1 MIHLSNIRF
10 AWRKESPPVLDIP
23 AFDVANGERVFLVGP
38 SGGGKT
44 TLLSLLG
51 GVVIPTSGAVRI
63 METDIVSL
71 SGVARDTFRA
81 DHIGFIFQ
89 MFNLVPY
96 LSALENVMLACRF
109 SPHRRRR
116 ILERSST
123 IDAEA
128 ARLLGRM
135 GLDTNALADRPA
147 ARLSTG
153 QQQRVAAARALI
165 GMPDLII
172 ADEPTSSLDEDV
184 RQSFLNLLFQEVEA
198 TKATVLFVS
207 HDARLAC
214 SFSRV
219 VALSAINRAGTHGA
233 S

>member
-10 AWRKESPPVLDIP
+10 AWHKGNPPVLDIP
-23 AFDVANGERVFLVGP
+23 AFDVADGERVFLAGP
-38 SGGGKT
+38 SGSGKT

-51 GVVIPTSGAVRI
+51 GVVVPESGAVRI
-63 METDIVSL
+63 MGTDIVGL
-71 SGVARDTFRA
+71 SGAARDTFRA

-123 IDAEA
+123 MHAEA
-128 ARLLGRM
+128 SRLLGRM
-135 GLDTNALADRPA
+135 GLDIDMLADRPA

-165 GMPDLII
+165 GMPNLIV

-184 RQSFLNLLFQEVEA
+184 RQSFLDLLFQEVEI

-207 HDARLAC
+207 HDARLTP
-214 SFSRV
+214 SFTRV
-219 VALSAINRAGTHGA
+219 VALRDINRAGAQGA

>member
-10 AWRKESPPVLDIP
+10 AWHKENPPVLDIP
-23 AFDVANGERVFLVGP
+23 TFDVADGERVFLAGP
-38 SGGGKT
+38 SGSGKT

-51 GVVIPTSGAVRI
+51 GVVVPESGAVRI
-63 METDIVSL
+63 MGTDIVGL
-71 SGVARDTFRA
+71 SGATRDMFRA

-116 ILERSST
+116 ILERSNT
-123 IDAEA
+123 MHAEA
-128 ARLLGRM
+128 SRLLGRM
-135 GLDTNALADRPA
+135 GLDADMLADRPA

-165 GMPDLII
+165 GMPNLII

-184 RQSFLNLLFQEVEA
+184 RQSFLDLLFQEVEV
-198 TKATVLFVS
+198 TNATVLFVS
-207 HDARLAC
+207 HDARLAS
-214 SFSRV
+214 SFTRV
-219 VALSAINRAGTHGA
+219 VALRDINRAGAQGA